1 MITEPEMSEDIADQL
16 ELNRLVHATARYLDD
31 RDFQAYLELYREGGS
46 YTIVTKAPELP
57 EPMVWMQRNRTELSE
72 RIAAMS
78 EQEWEIAEVEQTR
91 VVSVDLVEVNGRAA
105 NTSSSFALY
114 HTGEEGLTSCYAVG
128 RYDDCWE
135 KETDTWKLLSRRVV
149 LKTRQLSMLSPLPI

>member
-1 MITEPEMSEDIADQL
+1 MSEEIAAQL
-16 ELNRLVHATARYLDD
+16 ELKRLIHASARYLDD
-31 RDFQAYLELYREGGS
+31 HEFQAYLDLYREEGVYS
-46 YTIVTKAPELP
+46 VVTKAPELP
-57 EPMVWMQRNRTELSE
+57 DPMIWMQRSRTELQE
-72 RIAAMS
+72 RISSMS
-78 EQEWEIAEVEQTR
+78 EHEWEIAGVEQTR
-91 VVSVDLVEVNGRAA
+91 VVSVDVVEADGEKA

-135 KETDTWKLLSRRVV
+135 KDTDTWKLLSRRVL

>member
-1 MITEPEMSEDIADQL
+1 MSEEIAAQL
-16 ELNRLVHATARYLDD
+16 ELNRLIHASARYLDD
-31 RDFQAYLELYREGGS
+31 RDFQAYLGLYKEDGI
-46 YTIVTKAPELP
+46 YTIVTRAPELS
-57 EPMVWMQRNRTELSE
+57 EPMVWMQRNRTELGE

-91 VVSVDLVEVNGRAA
+91 VVSVDLVEVNGATA

-114 HTGEEGLTSCYAVG
+114 HTSQEGLTACYAVG
-128 RYDDCWE
+128 RYDDTWE
-135 KETDTWKLLSRRVV
+135 KDADSWKLLSRRVV

>member
-1 MITEPEMSEDIADQL
+1 MSEEIAAQL
-16 ELNRLVHATARYLDD
+16 ELNRLIHASARYLDD
-31 RDFQAYLELYREGGS
+31 HEFQAYLDLYREEGVYS
-46 YTIVTKAPELP
+46 VITKAPELP
-57 EPMVWMQRNRTELSE
+57 DPMIWMQRSRTELQE
-72 RIAAMS
+72 RISSMS
-78 EQEWEIAEVEQTR
+78 EHEWEIAGVEQTR
-91 VVSVDLVEVNGRAA
+91 VVSVDVIEADGETA

-135 KETDTWKLLSRRVV
+135 KDTDTWKLLNRRVL

>member
-1 MITEPEMSEDIADQL
+1 MSEEIAAQL
-16 ELNRLVHATARYLDD
+16 ELNRLIHASARYLDD
-31 RDFQAYLELYREGGS
+31 HEFQPYLDLYREEGVYS
-46 YTIVTKAPELP
+46 IVTKAPELP
-57 EPMVWMQRNRTELSE
+57 DPMIWMQRSRAELQE
-72 RIAAMS
+72 RISSMS
-78 EQEWEIAEVEQTR
+78 EHEWEIAGVEQTR
-91 VVSVDLVEVNGRAA
+91 VISVDVVEVNGEKA

-135 KETDTWKLLSRRVV
+135 KDTDTWKLLSRRVL

>member
-1 MITEPEMSEDIADQL
+1 MVPVEIKAQC
-16 ELNRLVHATARYLDD
+16 ELNRLVHASARYLDD
-31 RDFQAYLELYREGGS
+31 HDFQAYLGLYGDEGT
-46 YTIVTKAPELP
+46 YTIITRAPELP

-91 VVSVDLVEVNGRAA
+91 VLSVDVIEVNGETA
-105 NTSSSFALY
+105 NSSSSFALY
-114 HTGEEGLTSCYAVG
+114 HTDEAGLTSCYAVG
-128 RYDDCWE
+128 RYDDSWE
-135 KETDTWKLLSRRVV
+135 KYTDTWKLLSRRVV

>member
-1 MITEPEMSEDIADQL
+1 MSEDIADQL

-46 YTIVTKAPELP
+46 YTSVTKAPELP